1 MNKFLKA
8 GLVLGGTAVAAK
20 ALQKALELRSRYAPR
35 EKLSYG
41 DFLHKVA
48 VPGGFTGFTA
58 VKTFCNLAKDRD
70 GLGVMVIDKENPF
83 TFWPMVPGVVGSE
96 MDVED
101 VTQALRRALTGASAG
116 FRWAGEEHG
125 LTMKGL
131 GDALRLRDRAIEH
144 FEEAVLARGEV
155 PGSKL
160 AFPGFLSALLSRRDW
175 IYSLSLLIPF
185 VAYNLALKASSVAS
199 KPGDHGLG
207 GAFDLMRSD
216 IFFNAGYALL
226 WVGLFATARRGPVR
240 LVVVSLFH
248 AATMLVVIVSTCA
261 HQYFQQTGTT
271 LDYDIIALWIPRV
284 EEIKPMLTDGVPL
297 PAWMLLAA
305 AFFYATLGPWL
316 LTRAVERWQGWPGRT
331 SSPAGTAETSLL
343 GSLGL
348 CLLALGLGSLSLL
361 AGSRPM
367 GASKSFARNPF
378 VNVVFTGVDGA
389 IAEKDSPGAGPT
401 VEHPAA
407 HARLVPTPRTE
418 KRNVVLIHLESTRA
432 SATTPYNEDLKTTP
446 FLNEL
451 AKSSLLAERA
461 YATVPH
467 TSKASVSV
475 NCGIFPRLVQ
485 QITEAGPNGIP
496 VPGLAELLKGQGY
509 HTVFFQ
515 SSTEDFDDFRNLA
528 KNLGYEEYYSL
539 ESMDAEGFER
549 SNYFGYEDDV
559 MLKPSEEWLKKHK
572 DGPFLAHYLTG
583 TGHHDYRPPA
593 RYGHGDFSGDELL
606 NRYLNCVR
614 YQDFFLKNLFDQ
626 YRKLGLYDET
636 IFVIYGDHGEGF
648 GEHGRYVHEDV
659 PYEEVLRIPLIIHA
673 PGLFEGGERVEG
685 LSNHTDVLPTVLDLL
700 GYEVKDGEYPGYSL
714 LRPLPEGRTL
724 MFSCFNKNKFLA
736 SIRGYEKYIYHYGN
750 QPDEFFDL
758 SKDPLEKHNLA
769 DERAKEAGERRED
782 LLAWR
787 SRINATYRS

>member
-8 GLVLGGTAVAAK
+8 GLVLGGVAVAAR
-20 ALQKALELRSRYAPR
+20 ALQKALEPQPGYAPR

-41 DFLHKVA
+41 NLPHKV
-48 VPGGFTGFTA
+48 PIPDGFTA
-58 VKTFCNLAKDRD
+58 VKTLCDLAKDRD
-70 GLGVMVIDKENPF
+70 GLGVMV
-83 TFWPMVPGVVGSE
+83 VGSE
-96 MDVED
+96 TDLED
-101 VTQALRRALTGASAG
+101 VAQALRRVLTGAGAG
-116 FRWAGEEHG
+116 FRWAGEKRS
-125 LTMKGL
+125 LTTKGL
-131 GDALRLRDRAIEH
+131 GDALRLRDRAVERL
-144 FEEAVLARGEV
+144 EEAVLACGEV

-160 AFPGFLSALLSRRDW
+160 AVPGFLSALLSHRDW
-175 IYSLSLLIPF
+175 VYSLSLLVPF
-185 VAYNLALKASSVAS
+185 AVYNLALKASSIAS
-199 KPGDHGLG
+199 QPGDHGLG
-207 GAFDLMRSD
+207 GALDLMRSD
-216 IFFNAGYALL
+216 VFFNAGYALL
-226 WVGLFATARRGPVR
+226 WVGLFATARRKPVR

-248 AATMLVVIVSTCA
+248 ATTMLVVVVSTCA

-316 LTRAVERWQGWPGRT
+316 LTRTIEWWRGWSRT
-331 SSPAGTAETSLL
+331 TSPAGTAETSLL

-361 AGSRPM
+361 TGSRPM

-378 VNVVFTGVDGA
+378 VNVVFTGVEGA
-389 IAEKDSPGAGPT
+389 IAEKDSPGVGLAI
-401 VEHPAA
+401 EHPAA
-407 HARLVPTPRTE
+407 HARLAPTSQTE

-432 SATTPYNEDLKTTP
+432 SATTPYNEDLKTTS

-496 VPGLAELLKGQGY
+496 VPGLAELLKEQGY

-559 MLKPSEEWLKKHK
+559 MLKPSEEWLEKHK

-593 RYGHGDFSGDELL
+593 RYGHEDFSGDELL

-673 PGLFEGGERVEG
+673 PGLFERGERVEG
-685 LSNHTDVLPTVLDLL
+685 LSNLTDILPTVLEIL

-714 LRPLPEGRTL
+714 VRPLPEGRTL

-769 DERAKEAGERRED
+769 DERAKEAGKWRED